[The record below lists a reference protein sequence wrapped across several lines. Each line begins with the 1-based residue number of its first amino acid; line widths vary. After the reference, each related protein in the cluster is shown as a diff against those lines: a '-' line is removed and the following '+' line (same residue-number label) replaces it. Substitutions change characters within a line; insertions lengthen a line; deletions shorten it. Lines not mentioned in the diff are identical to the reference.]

1 MRSGPL
7 RHQVTIE
14 EVTETRD
21 SYGGVVESWSTFAT
35 VWASVGPIIGR
46 EYFASQQVQSE
57 VSHKIR
63 IRYLS
68 GITTKMRVTFDSRTF
83 RIESILNV
91 DERNTEMLL
100 MVTEAVP

>member
-7 RHQVTIE
+7 RHQIVIE

-21 SYGGVVESWSTFAT
+21 SYGGVVETWSTFAT

-57 VSHKIR
+57 VTHKIR

-68 GITTKMRVTFDSRTF
+68 GVTTKMRVAFDSRVF
-83 RIESILNV
+83 NIESVLNV
-91 DERNTEMLL
+91 DERDTEMVL
-100 MVTEAVP
+100 MVTEAA